1 MLCFAAVTAVYSGG
15 FSACENA
22 LLIILVFLSFNLRSQ
37 GFLMGAPLLI
47 WVAVY
52 RFVKGD
58 IFLRRKILI
67 ALGSVAAVLLLG
79 VYNIYSINK
88 E

>member
-1 MLCFAAVTAVYSGG
+1 
-15 FSACENA
+15 
-22 LLIILVFLSFNLRSQ
+22 
-37 GFLMGAPLLI
+37 MGAPLLI